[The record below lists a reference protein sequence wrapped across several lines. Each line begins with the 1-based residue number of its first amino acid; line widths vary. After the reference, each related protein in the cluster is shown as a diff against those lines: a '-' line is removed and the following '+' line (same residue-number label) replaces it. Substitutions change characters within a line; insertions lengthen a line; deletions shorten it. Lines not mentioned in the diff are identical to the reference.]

1 MTEKASNREKPLPIG
16 ASRERGAS
24 RPDLAFPETSPK
36 QRQAHERGVGATVLF
51 ADVVGSSRLY
61 ETAGDVEA
69 KRKVAATLDAF
80 EAIVRRYDGQ
90 PIKRIGDAVLA
101 TFSRPDDGLGA
112 ALTAQNEFLLSTVA
126 LAIGCLHG
134 PVLFEEGDVH
144 GDTVNVAAHLCK
156 LAKAGE
162 VLSTRRT
169 VAGLRELPVQHQVL
183 APSFQPKGRHGRVEV
198 VVVFADEAS
207 LERTGVATRSSL
219 PQEILL
225 THRGRDFGLRT
236 RDGGQLVLG
245 RDDSC
250 DVVIRHGL
258 VSRRH
263 AVLLVSGDHF
273 ILRDQSTNGTH
284 VTPEAGQTLFVLR
297 DHVYLHGSGTIS
309 LGARPGRL
317 TDDLLFYRC
326 QRA

>member
-1 MTEKASNREKPLPIG
+1 MTEKGGNRERPPSLG
-16 ASRERGAS
+16 ASHKRSEA
-24 RPDLAFPETSPK
+24 RPDLAFPEGSP
-36 QRQAHERGVGATVLF
+36 RQSRADESGVAATVLF

-101 TFSRPDDGLGA
+101 TFSRPDDALGA
-112 ALTAQNEFLLSTVA
+112 ALTAQNEFLLSAVE

-144 GDTVNVAAHLCK
+144 GDTVNIAAHLCK

-207 LERTGVATRSSL
+207 QERTGLATRSSL
-219 PQEILL
+219 PQELVL
-225 THRGRDFGLRT
+225 THRGRDFGLSSPE
-236 RDGGQLVLG
+236 GGQLVLG

-250 DVVIRHGL
+250 DVVVRHGL

-284 VTPEAGQTLFVLR
+284 VTPEAGTTLFVLR
-297 DHVYLHGSGTIS
+297 DHVYLHGAGTIS

-326 QRA
+326 QPA